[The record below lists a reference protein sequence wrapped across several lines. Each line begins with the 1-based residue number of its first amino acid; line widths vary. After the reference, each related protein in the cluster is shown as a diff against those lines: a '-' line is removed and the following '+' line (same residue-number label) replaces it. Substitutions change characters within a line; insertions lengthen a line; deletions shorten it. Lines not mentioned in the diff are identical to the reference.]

1 MKKKKLITS
10 ALPYVN
16 NIPHLGNLIQ
26 VLSADVF
33 ARFCREKGYETL
45 YVCGT
50 DEYGTATETRALQE
64 GVTPKELCD
73 HYYKI
78 HTEIYEWFNIKF
90 DKWGRT
96 STPEQTEIVQ
106 HIFTKCDEAGL
117 IREDTINQLFC
128 ESCDRFLADR
138 YVLGICPSCGSENAR
153 GDQCEDCGKLL
164 DPSEL
169 IDPKCNT
176 CGKEPVGR
184 DTKHLYLDLPKVLPK
199 LQEWMDKASVE
210 GFWARNAVQMTKSW
224 IRDGL
229 KERSITRD
237 LKWGIPVPKEG
248 FEGKVFYVW
257 FDAPIGYISMT
268 MAHTDKW
275 EEWWRNPEEV
285 ELFQFIGKDNIPFH
299 TVVFPSSLL
308 GTGEKWTMLHHM
320 SSTEYLNYEDG
331 KFSKSKGIGV
341 FGTDARDTGIP
352 SDVWRF
358 YIFYNRPE
366 KSDYQF
372 SWSDFQERVNSELL
386 GNLGNL
392 INRTLIFVNK
402 FYDGTI
408 PSAEDDSAMI
418 DKIKEF
424 ESEITEHFE
433 KAQLRDA
440 LHKILFLS
448 SFGNKAFQD
457 GEPWRTRN
465 SDPSAAAGLIKH
477 LVYLVRDLAILVEP
491 YLPETSAKIGSFL
504 GNPKMTW
511 DVLGK
516 FEGID
521 KLGKSEILFD
531 KLEDDLINS
540 LREKFAGSQDERA
553 AKEADEGKVEDKKEE
568 IVEEKTL
575 EQQFT
580 ERVDLRVAKIT
591 AIERHP
597 EADKLY
603 IETID
608 VGEEE
613 PRQIVSGL
621 VPYYKEEELLNHNII
636 LVYNLKPAKLR
647 GIKSEGMLLAA
658 DNTPEGSEE
667 RGEVEVIFAD
677 WAEPGARINLAGHAS
692 PEGDSPKKLKVNH
705 FFKIP
710 LKAEGNIVKVGETA
724 LEVSG
729 QTLKTNIVSDGE
741 VG

>member
-33 ARFCREKGYETL
+33 ARYCREKGYETL

-73 HYYKI
+73 HYHTI

-106 HIFTKCDEAGL
+106 HIFNKCDEAGL
-117 IREDTINQLFC
+117 IREDTINQLYC

-138 YVLGICPSCGSENAR
+138 YVLGTCPSCGSENAR

-169 IDPKCNT
+169 IEPKCNT
-176 CGKEPVGR
+176 CGNKPVGR

-199 LQEWMDKASVE
+199 LQEWMDSASVD
-210 GFWARNAVQMTKSW
+210 GFWAHNAIQMTKSW

-275 EEWWRNPEEV
+275 EDWWRNPEEV

-299 TVVFPSSLL
+299 TVIFPSSLL

-341 FGTDARDTGIP
+341 FGNDARNTGIP

-372 SWSDFQERVNSELL
+372 SWKDFQERVNSELL

-392 INRTLIFVNK
+392 INRTLIFIDK
-402 FYDGTI
+402 FYDGSV
-408 PSAEDDSAMI
+408 PVADNDSKMI
-418 DKIKEF
+418 NEIKEY
-424 ESEITEHFE
+424 EADIIEHFE
-433 KAQLRDA
+433 HAQLRDA
-440 LHKILFLS
+440 LRKILFLS
-448 SFGNKAFQD
+448 SYGNKAFQE

-465 SDPSAAAGLIKH
+465 SDPAAAASLIKH
-477 LVYLVRDLAILVEP
+477 LVYLVRDLAIMVEP
-491 YLPETSAKIGSFL
+491 YIPETSSKIASFL
-504 GNPKMTW
+504 GNPEMTW
-511 DVLGK
+511 DILGK
-516 FEGID
+516 FEGMD
-521 KLGKSEILFD
+521 KLGKSEILFN
-531 KLEDDLINS
+531 KLEDNFINE
-540 LREKFAGSQDERA
+540 LREKFAGSQEERA
-553 AKEADEGKVEDKKEE
+553 AKAAGEDKVDQN
-568 IVEEKTL
+568 IEEKVKQTL
-575 EQQFT
+575 EEQFL
-580 ERVDLRVAKIT
+580 EKIDLRVAKIT

-608 VGEEE
+608 MGEEE

-621 VPYYKEEELLNHNII
+621 VPYYKEEELLNKNVIV
-636 LVYNLKPAKLR
+636 VYNLKPAKLR
-647 GIKSEGMLLAA
+647 GVKSQGMLLAA

-667 RGEVEVIFAD
+667 RGDVEVIFAD
-677 WAEPGARINLAGHAS
+677 WAEPGARINLAGNAV
-692 PEGDSPKKLKVNH
+692 PEGDSPKRIKVNH
-705 FFKIP
+705 FFDIP
-710 LKAEGNIVKVGETA
+710 LKAEGNIVKVGGTA

-729 QTLKTNIVSDGE
+729 KVLKTNIVSEGE